1 MRADPTIIRGGE
13 RMFAHRSSEYKGHS
27 IRVWAILAL
36 MALAVLG
43 LTACGDEEEGT
54 AGSTDAAAE
63 SDTST
68 TDSTDP
74 TDSTSE
80 DAPADTD
87 DANPEDLRVI
97 EDWSETL
104 STGDVAGAANY
115 FATPSTAENGP
126 ILIEIED
133 REDAIA
139 FNETLPCGASV
150 ISATSTGEFTTAT
163 FELSERPGT
172 GGGCGPGVG
181 GTASTSFVIEDGKIV
196 EWRRIGDFAPSDGG
210 DDGGS
215 TV

>member
-1 MRADPTIIRGGE
+1 
-13 RMFAHRSSEYKGHS
+13 MFAHRSGDYKGHS
-27 IRVWAILAL
+27 IRVWAIAAL
-36 MALAVLG
+36 MALATLG
-43 LTACGDEEEGT
+43 LTACGDDGEGS

-63 SDTST
+63 IDTST
-68 TDSTDP
+68 TES

-87 DANPEDLRVI
+87 DADPEDLQVI
-97 EDWSETL
+97 EEWSETL
-104 STGDVAGAANY
+104 SMGDVAGAAEY
-115 FATPSTAENGP
+115 FATPSLAENGP

-133 REDAIA
+133 RDDAIA

-181 GTASTSFVIEDGKIV
+181 GTASTSFVIEDGEIV
-196 EWRRIGDFAPSDGG
+196 EWRRIDDSAPADGG
-210 DDGGS
+210 DAGGS